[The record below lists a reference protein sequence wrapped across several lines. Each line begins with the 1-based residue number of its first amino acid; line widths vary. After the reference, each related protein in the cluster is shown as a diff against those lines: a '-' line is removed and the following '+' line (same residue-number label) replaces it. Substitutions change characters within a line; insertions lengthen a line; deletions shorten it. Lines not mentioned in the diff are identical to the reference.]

1 MIFLLYLKCIACKCA
16 AASICRLESCVKDFL
31 GLFEMAID
39 SHFLLH
45 WFQYMFFFQ
54 LELSSQFEEMDRTE
68 SISPS
73 GLFLYFMWDTLWI
86 FSYLSFFKIFFSV
99 SICLLTICFSLTHIA
114 CKVEKCIISLFHSVP
129 SWQHCV
135 CVYSIYTVFKIHHP
149 VPLHPQAEV
158 IPFVAD
164 I

>member
-86 FSYLSFFKIFFSV
+86 FSYLSFFLNFLFCFHLFAYHLFFSDTYCLQSGKVYHFFV
-99 SICLLTICFSLTHIA
+99 SLSIVMAAL
-114 CKVEKCIISLFHSVP
+114 
-129 SWQHCV
+129 CV
-135 CVYSIYTVFKIHHP
+135 CVYTVFTLYLKSTTPSLCTHKLRWF
-149 VPLHPQAEV
+149 PL
-158 IPFVAD
+158 
-164 I
+164 

>member
-45 WFQYMFFFQ
+45 WFQCMFVFVFQ

-68 SISPS
+68 SISPP
-73 GLFLYFMWDTLWI
+73 GLFLYFI
-86 FSYLSFFKIFFSV
+86 
-99 SICLLTICFSLTHIA
+99 
-114 CKVEKCIISLFHSVP
+114 
-129 SWQHCV
+129 
-135 CVYSIYTVFKIHHP
+135 
-149 VPLHPQAEV
+149 
-158 IPFVAD
+158 
-164 I
+164 

>member
-45 WFQYMFFFQ
+45 WFQCMFVFVFQ

-73 GLFLYFMWDTLWI
+73 GLFLYFIWDTLWI
-86 FSYLSFFKIFFSV
+86 FSYLSFLKFPFLFPSVFLWHLLLAKWKSV
-99 SICLLTICFSLTHIA
+99 SFLCFTQYRHGSM
-114 CKVEKCIISLFHSVP
+114 
-129 SWQHCV
+129 CV
-135 CVYSIYTVFKIHHP
+135 CVYTVFTLYLKSTTPSLCTHKLRWF
-149 VPLHPQAEV
+149 PL
-158 IPFVAD
+158 
-164 I
+164 